1 MIHGEVNKIAQ
12 RVKRFEKSF
21 LERLVIIIE
30 IVYFFFFAFSR
41 IPFVIRFY
49 SRNEAQRRTTSIA

>member
-1 MIHGEVNKIAQ
+1 MIHGGVNKIAQ

-30 IVYFFFFAFSR
+30 IVYFFFF
-41 IPFVIRFY
+41 RFL
-49 SRNEAQRRTTSIA
+49 